1 MLLTLV
7 LKLKRELYGN
17 DERGET
23 ISGKRGV
30 ARASYLLR
38 HTIYDGARTEG
49 EYKPEGFRALLLTAG
64 FICFDKIVAR
74 LDLFGTYWQRIYPE
88 YKKKDRD
95 FWRDKVL
102 MVG

>member
-1 MLLTLV
+1 VLLTLV

-64 FICFDKIVAR
+64 FIYFDKIVPR
-74 LDLFGTYWQRIYPE
+74 LDLITRIRISSAFVMRIEWQHHVCAGDE
-88 YKKKDRD
+88 
-95 FWRDKVL
+95 
-102 MVG
+102 